1 MKISFVLPNL
11 SPTGGVRVVFEYAER
26 LRARGHEVQVIAPKV
41 PPHLVRILRYNGII
55 SSITGKI
62 EASDIEW
69 NSSTTTRR
77 PTFLTTR
84 SVQRVAIDAD
94 VLIAT
99 AWPTVEPV
107 VGANLP
113 STRKYH
119 FVQHYEIWPVWDR
132 IEAWNQIEGA
142 NVEFPEVE
150 MADIEPADRFA
161 RHWKKNV
168 DAMLQSD
175 IDTITISS
183 WLETLL
189 KEKFDKN
196 VISMITNGVNSE
208 RFGVTNQN
216 LRDDDNVR
224 VLVPYRDSIWKG
236 TADAIE
242 ALRDFDHKKVEVH
255 MFGPSSGTVPD
266 WVDLHVA
273 ISDEELSDLYAG
285 SDIFLSPSWV
295 EGCQLPPMEAMISE
309 CAVVAT
315 NVGGVP
321 DYGIDGE
328 TLLAVPPRSPDRLRD
343 AMRRLLENDELRGQL
358 ASNAAEHIQTFTW
371 EAATDEFERAIQ

>member
-11 SPTGGVRVVFEYAER
+11 SPTGGVRVVFEYADR
-26 LRARGHEVQVIAPKV
+26 LRKRGHEVQVIAPKV
-41 PPHLVRILRYNGII
+41 PPYLIRILRYNGVIN
-55 SSITGKI
+55 SIMGKL
-62 EASDIEW
+62 ETSNIEW
-69 NSSTTTRR
+69 NSPATTKR
-77 PTFLTTR
+77 PTFLTSQSIR
-84 SVQRVAIDAD
+84 RMAADAD

-107 VGANLP
+107 VDANLP
-113 STRKYH
+113 STRKIH

-132 IEAWNQIEGA
+132 IEAWNRIKGA
-142 NVEFPEVE
+142 TIEFPEVE
-150 MADIEPADRFA
+150 MADIVPDDRFA
-161 RHWKKNV
+161 RRWKRDV
-168 DAMLQSD
+168 DAMLQKD

-189 KEKFDKN
+189 KEKFNKN
-196 VISMITNGVNSE
+196 VISTITNGVNTD
-208 RFGVTNQN
+208 RFGGINPNQAS
-216 LRDDDNVR
+216 DDTVQ

-236 TADAIE
+236 TVDAIE
-242 ALRDFDHKKVEVH
+242 ALQGLNHDEIQVH

-266 WVDLHVA
+266 WVNLHVA
-273 ISDEELSDLYAG
+273 ISDGKLSNLYAA
-285 SDIFLSPSWV
+285 SDIFLSPSWI

-328 TLLAVPPRSPDRLRD
+328 TVLTVPPRSPDRMTE
-343 AMRRLLENDELRGQL
+343 AMRRLLANDDLRRQL

-371 EAATDEFERAIQ
+371 EAATDEFEQAI